1 MKRFV
6 LILSLAASLML
17 APTTLSRAASDDA
30 VAAEAAEAAARK
42 KKTSEPVID
51 FTHRYADIHLS
62 MKLSRLK
69 TLNKFLPNSLRREVG
84 DEYYPEIR
92 RQLTAGDSMSFK
104 EGKAS
109 IERFDDGKVK
119 LTLVFPNFIMVIR
132 EATWEQIDEVFEE
145 YF

>member
-6 LILSLAASLML
+6 LLLSIAACLLTAPAVSL
-17 APTTLSRAASDDA
+17 RAVGED
-30 VAAEAAEAAARK
+30 VAAAEAAAKK

-69 TLNKFLPNSLRREVG
+69 TLNKFLPNTLRREIG

-92 RQLTAGDSMSFK
+92 RRLTTGDSMSFK

-109 IERFDDGKVK
+109 IERFSDDKIK

>member
-1 MKRFV
+1 MKRF
-6 LILSLAASLML
+6 LLLLSLAASLML
-17 APTTLSRAASDDA
+17 APVTVSRAAADDST
-30 VAAEAAEAAARK
+30 AAEAAARK
-42 KKTSEPVID
+42 KKTEPVID

-92 RQLTAGDSMSFK
+92 RQLTAGDSMAFK

-119 LTLVFPNFIMVIR
+119 LTLTFPNFIMVIR

>member
-1 MKRFV
+1 MKRFIYIAV
-6 LILSLAASLML
+6 TVILWAASASAA
-17 APTTLSRAASDDA
+17 APCVYA
-30 VAAEAAEAAARK
+30 AAESSSEAEARK
-42 KKTSEPVID
+42 KDKEQEPIID
-51 FTHRYADIHLS
+51 FTHRYMDVHLS
-62 MKLSRLK
+62 MKLSKLK
-69 TLNKFLPNSLRREVG
+69 TLNKLLPNSLRREVG

-92 RQLTAGDSMSFK
+92 RRLTTGDSMSFK

-109 IERFDDGKVK
+109 IERFPGGKVK

>member
-1 MKRFV
+1 MV
-6 LILSLAASLML
+6 LTLAWPVSAKAYVS
-17 APTTLSRAASDDA
+17 ADDPA
-30 VAAEAAEAAARK
+30 VEAEARK
-42 KKTSEPVID
+42 KSKQTEPIID

-62 MKLSRLK
+62 MKLSKLK
-69 TLNKFLPNSLRREVG
+69 TLNRLLPNSLRREVG

-92 RQLTAGDSMSFK
+92 RQLTTGDSMSFK

-109 IERFDDGKVK
+109 IERFADGKVK
-119 LTLVFPNFIMVIR
+119 LTLTFPVFIMVIR

>member
-30 VAAEAAEAAARK
+30 VAAEAAARK